1 MLEIQKNKFEIKYTD
16 INIRQRIYQK
26 DSYVTLII
34 NTEFYPSLIEENV
47 ISGSIDIKLDLKN
60 VKSLEDLVNTSYS
73 GDIGSV
79 TISVNN
85 DGVWEHKSYDKFKI
99 SISKRNG
106 KLLDFDLEA
115 EDCKLKTK
123 GRIISLYTTS
133 TSQEE
138 LSQNFDLK
146 DFQNFPITKEI
157 GNSKISRYYIK

>member
-16 INIRQRIYQK
+16 INIRQRMYQEN
-26 DSYVTLII
+26 SYITLMI
-34 NTEFYPSLIEENV
+34 NTEFYPTLVDENI
-47 ISGSIDIKLDLKN
+47 ISGSIEIKLDLKDI
-60 VKSLEDLVNTSYS
+60 KSIDDLIDTKYN
-73 GDIGSV
+73 GDIGNV

-99 SISKRNG
+99 KINTRND
-106 KLLDFDLEA
+106 KQLDFELETK
-115 EDCKLKTK
+115 DCKLKTT

-138 LSQNFDLK
+138 LSKNFNLK
-146 DFQNFPITKEI
+146 DFHDIPTTKDI